1 MFCLF
6 SCKSFMVA
14 GLTFKSLSHF
24 EFIFVYYV
32 KAYSNFIDVH
42 AFPAPFA
49 EETVYSPLYILAS
62 FVED

>member
-1 MFCLF
+1 
-6 SCKSFMVA
+6 MVA

-24 EFIFVYYV
+24 EFIFVYYM
-32 KAYSNFIDVH
+32 KAYSNFIDLH

-62 FVED
+62 FVKD